1 MPKGPPPSAYRTP
14 SPGDVYQGYQQAPS
28 QAHRPK
34 PLKSGTISVV
44 VGSCLLFTGVLML
57 VAALG
62 LAAVGDYTADGWANL
77 GLVLIL
83 GAISNLGFAAY
94 RISKRIDYLYRSAGG
109 Q

>member
-1 MPKGPPPSAYRTP
+1 
-14 SPGDVYQGYQQAPS
+14 
-28 QAHRPK
+28 
-34 PLKSGTISVV
+34 
-44 VGSCLLFTGVLML
+44 ML